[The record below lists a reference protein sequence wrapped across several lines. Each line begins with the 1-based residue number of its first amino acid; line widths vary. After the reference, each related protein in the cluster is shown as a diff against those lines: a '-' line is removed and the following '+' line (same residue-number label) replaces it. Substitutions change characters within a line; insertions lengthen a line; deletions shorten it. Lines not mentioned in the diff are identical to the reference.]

1 MKEEEGGTLTMPNH
15 LLLPRGY
22 GGHIVY
28 SVIFATFMLDYI
40 QLSLTS
46 YFIIG
51 VLHRSGETYL
61 GVHLTL
67 LSCSSELWEAEP
79 TKVCWL
85 ERKKSSSEKADLCG
99 KTRTSDPRHCSF
111 DGQTVQN

>member
-1 MKEEEGGTLTMPNH
+1 MKEEEGGTLTIPNH

-51 VLHRSGETYL
+51 
-61 GVHLTL
+61 
-67 LSCSSELWEAEP
+67 A
-79 TKVCWL
+79 
-85 ERKKSSSEKADLCG
+85 
-99 KTRTSDPRHCSF
+99 
-111 DGQTVQN
+111 GQ

>member
-1 MKEEEGGTLTMPNH
+1 MKDEEGGTLTMPNH

-61 GVHLTL
+61 GEHLTI
-67 LSCSSELWEAEP
+67 LSCSSELW
-79 TKVCWL
+79 KL
-85 ERKKSSSEKADLCG
+85 QFRKSKIVWQ
-99 KTRTSDPRHCSF
+99 TRTSDPWHCSF
-111 DGQTVQN
+111 DGQSCSELS